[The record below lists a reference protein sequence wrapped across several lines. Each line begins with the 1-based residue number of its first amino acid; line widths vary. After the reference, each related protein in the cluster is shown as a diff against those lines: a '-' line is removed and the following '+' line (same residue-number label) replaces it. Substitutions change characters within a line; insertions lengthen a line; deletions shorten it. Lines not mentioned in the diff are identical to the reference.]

1 MLQMKTLILTGG
13 SIERSFALEF
23 IKSYHADCI
32 LAVDRGLKFCMEE
45 QIVPD
50 CILGDFDS
58 LPAEILE
65 HYKSGSRIPIRT
77 FNPVKDATD
86 TCIALEEA
94 VERGSTEIAILGA
107 TGTRLDHMLASIQIL
122 LRAWKRGVPAYILD
136 SHNFLTIPV
145 GNTLELAKD
154 SQFGKYTSFFPLRG
168 TVEGL
173 TLEGFKYPLD
183 NYTLK
188 DWEGLGVSN
197 EIVDEKAHVSWRDG
211 ILVMV
216 QSKD

>member
-1 MLQMKTLILTGG
+1 MKTLILTGG
-13 SIERSFALEF
+13 NIEHGFALDF
-23 IKSYHADCI
+23 MKSYHADCV
-32 LAVDRGLKFCMEE
+32 LAVDRGLQFCLEE

-58 LPAEILE
+58 LPGEILE
-65 HYKSGSRIPIRT
+65 YYKARTEIPIRA

-94 VERGSTEIAILGA
+94 IERGSTEITILGA
-107 TGTRLDHMLASIQIL
+107 TGTRLDHMIASIQIL
-122 LRAWKRGVPAYILD
+122 LRAWERGIPACILD
-136 SHNFLTIPV
+136 SHNFLTLPV
-145 GNTLELAKD
+145 GNSLELAKD

-197 EIVDEKAHVSWRDG
+197 EITAEKARASWRG
-211 ILVMV
+211 GVLLMV
-216 QSKD
+216 QARD